1 MIILQVRQVL
11 RESLNIA
18 SAADSTGTKSSSVS
32 DTDSSTSEQS
42 LASAGQASAA
52 EFDFDGFESDVDS
65 SIEFSDGINGYYHV
79 DKMQGLGIRV
89 SPLHYFLLYDV
100 RVKSR

>member
-1 MIILQVRQVL
+1 MEAIGRDSSAFFSYKTVQELYDYFTSKASA
-11 RESLNIA
+11 EGKPNIA
-18 SAADSTGTKSSSVS
+18 SVADSTGTKSSSVS

-65 SIEFSDGINGYYHV
+65 SIESVMASTGIT
-79 DKMQGLGIRV
+79 M
-89 SPLHYFLLYDV
+89 
-100 RVKSR
+100 